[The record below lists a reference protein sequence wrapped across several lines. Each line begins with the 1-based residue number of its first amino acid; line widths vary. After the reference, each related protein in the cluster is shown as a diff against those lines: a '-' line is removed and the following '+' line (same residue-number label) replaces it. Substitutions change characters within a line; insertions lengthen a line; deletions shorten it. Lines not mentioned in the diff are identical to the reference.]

1 MAGLDSIKHPRGDDL
16 LRSYRERYGE
26 KTLLA
31 FSRGKDSIA
40 VALALRDKIEM
51 VPFYYDDLPGL
62 EFIDESLDYY
72 ERKLFGR
79 RILRMPHPAFYK
91 HLRDGLFQP
100 IQRAEILAAASIPS
114 IDHAD
119 VVRMVKEQE
128 GIEGDILS
136 ATGLRALDNAVRFIS
151 IRKHGPIRPGAGNWA
166 PIWDWSKQRLMDEI
180 EKSAI
185 SLPPDYTFLPRSFDG
200 FSYLFLIPLKE
211 RYPRD
216 YERVLDWFPLARAE
230 ILRFEINQRLT
241 ADA

>member
-1 MAGLDSIKHPRGDDL
+1 MAGLDSIKHLRGDDL
-16 LRSYRERYGE
+16 IAEYKERYGD
-26 KTLLA
+26 KTLIA

-62 EFIDESLDYY
+62 EFVEESLAYY
-72 ERKLFGR
+72 EKNLFGR
-79 RILRMPHPAFYK
+79 RILRMPHPNFYK
-91 HLRDGLFQP
+91 HLRNFVFQP
-100 IQRAEILAAASIPS
+100 VRRAEILGAASIPI

-119 VVRMVKEQE
+119 VVRMVKKQE
-128 GIEGDILS
+128 GIEGDVLS

-151 IRKHGPIRPGAGNWA
+151 IRKHGPIRPTAGNWT
-166 PIWDWSKQRLMDEI
+166 PIWDWSKQQLMDTI
-180 EKSAI
+180 ERSGV

-216 YERVLDWFPLARAE
+216 YQRILDWFPLAEAE
-230 ILRFEINQRLT
+230 LLRLKIHERL
-241 ADA
+241 AAS